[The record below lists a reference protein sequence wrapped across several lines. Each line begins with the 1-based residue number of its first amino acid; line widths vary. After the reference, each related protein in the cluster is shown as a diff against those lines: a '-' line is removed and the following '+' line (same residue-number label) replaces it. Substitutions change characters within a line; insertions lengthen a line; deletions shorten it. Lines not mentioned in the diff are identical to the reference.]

1 MELDAA
7 IEHSFPAS
15 RNRFAGLTGP
25 AVKDEPQRSRPAPP
39 RRHTGYRR
47 RVQLTLERAR
57 QIAVMA
63 QQLDAERPAG
73 ILDVIRH
80 QGFLQLDPTAA
91 VARTEHLVLWARLG
105 RSFDPTDLARLLA
118 ERRLFEHRAYIH
130 PIEDYPLLRP
140 LMETWTQRMRGY
152 GDRVLAWMADNA
164 QFRDHVIATLRE
176 KGPLRSRDIEDTSA
190 KAWASRGWTN
200 QRNTIQMLDWL
211 SAMGVTAVTAR
222 AGADRVWDLAE
233 RVLPV
238 DAPPVSL
245 ADAERE
251 LARRRLRRQG
261 VIRVGSAEDVGDHGL
276 AATIEGV
283 RGKWR
288 VEPDLV
294 DRPFV
299 GRSALL
305 SPFDRLVY
313 DRGVT
318 RALFDFDYKLEI
330 YVPVARR
337 RWGYYVL
344 PALVGSRLVGRVDAK
359 RDEKAGVL
367 RVPALHLE
375 PGATADDE
383 GAIRAELDA
392 LAAWLRLDRVEV
404 KRVARA

>member
-1 MELDAA
+1 
-7 IEHSFPAS
+7 
-15 RNRFAGLTGP
+15 
-25 AVKDEPQRSRPAPP
+25 
-39 RRHTGYRR
+39 
-47 RVQLTLERAR
+47 VQLSLERAR

-63 QQLDAERPAG
+63 QQLDADQQAS
-73 ILDVIRH
+73 ILDVVRH

-105 RSFDPTDLARLLA
+105 RKFDPSDLARLLA
-118 ERRLFEHRAYIH
+118 ERKLFEHRAYVH

-152 GDRVLAWMADNA
+152 GDRVLAWMTANVA
-164 QFRDHVIATLRE
+164 FRDHVIATLRE
-176 KGPLRSRDIEDTSA
+176 AGPLRSRDIEDTSA
-190 KAWASRGWTN
+190 KDWASRGWTN
-200 QRNTIQMLDWL
+200 KRNTIQMLDWL

-238 DAPPVSL
+238 DAPRMSL
-245 ADAERE
+245 EDAERE
-251 LARRRLRRQG
+251 IARRRLRRQG
-261 VIRVGSAEDVGDHGL
+261 VVRVGSAEDVGDLGL
-276 AATIEGV
+276 EATIEGV

-294 DRPFV
+294 DRSFA
-299 GRSALL
+299 GRTALL

-318 RALFDFDYKLEI
+318 KALFDFDYKLEI
-330 YVPVARR
+330 YVPVAKR

-344 PALVGSRLVGRVDAK
+344 PALRGERLIGRVDAK

-367 RVPALHLE
+367 RVPTLHLQ
-375 PGATADDE
+375 PGATDDDLA
-383 GAIRAELDA
+383 AIRAELDQ

-404 KRVARA
+404 GRVARA

>member
-1 MELDAA
+1 M
-7 IEHSFPAS
+7 
-15 RNRFAGLTGP
+15 
-25 AVKDEPQRSRPAPP
+25 
-39 RRHTGYRR
+39 
-47 RVQLTLERAR
+47 QLTRERAR

-63 QQLDAERPAG
+63 QQLDAERPAS
-73 ILDVIRH
+73 ILDVVRH

-105 RSFDPTDLARLLA
+105 RSFDPADLAELLA
-118 ERRLFEHRAYIH
+118 ERKVFEHRAYVH

-152 GDRVLAWMADNA
+152 GARVMAWMEANA
-164 QFRDHVIATLRE
+164 GFRDHVIATLRDR
-176 KGPLRSRDIEDTSA
+176 GPLRSRDIEDTSA
-190 KAWASRGWTN
+190 KDWASRGWTN
-200 QRNTIQMLDWL
+200 KRNTIQMLDWL

-233 RVLPV
+233 RVLPI
-238 DAPPVSL
+238 DAPRVSL
-245 ADAERE
+245 EEAERE

-261 VIRVGSAEDVGDHGL
+261 VIRVGSAEDVGDLGVP
-276 AATIEGV
+276 ASIEGL

-288 VEPDLV
+288 VEPELL

-299 GRSALL
+299 GRTALL

-318 RALFDFDYKLEI
+318 KALFSFHYKLEI
-330 YVPVARR
+330 YVPIDKR

-344 PALVGSRLVGRVDAK
+344 PALHGERLVGRVDAK
-359 RDEKAGVL
+359 RDQKAGVL

-375 PGATADDE
+375 PGATDDDL
-383 GAIRAELDA
+383 AAVRAQLEE
-392 LAAWLRLDRVEV
+392 LAAWLRLDRVELE
-404 KRVARA
+404 RVARA